1 LVIVFAPVLVNGGA
15 EAPLLVSFELGEV
28 GFNRGQGLRG
38 GFLNG
43 DFGFVGHFLA
53 PFR

>member
-1 LVIVFAPVLVNGGA
+1 VEGGA

-28 GFNRGQGLRG
+28 GFNRGQGFG
-38 GFLNG
+38 GGLADGF
-43 DFGFVGHFLA
+43 FVGHLLA